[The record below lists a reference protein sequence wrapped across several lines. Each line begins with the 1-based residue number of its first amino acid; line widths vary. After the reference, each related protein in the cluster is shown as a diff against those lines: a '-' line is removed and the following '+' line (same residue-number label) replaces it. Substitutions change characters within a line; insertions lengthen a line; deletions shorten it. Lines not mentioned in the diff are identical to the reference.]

1 MLITR
6 INPITGK
13 NVSIDLPVT
22 QRQLARWE
30 EGELIQNVFPNL
42 TSDQREFLLTG
53 CTASEWDKLTN
64 DVCEHSQLTELDYSA
79 LAF

>member
-13 NVSIDLPVT
+13 NVSLDLPVT

-30 EGELIQNVFPNL
+30 EGELIQSVFPDL

-53 CTASEWDKLTN
+53 CTTSEWDKLAN